1 MEQVEPGE
9 ETLFDLPQ
17 GSRRPTSRV
26 VLLTGPSGSGK
37 TSLTRRV
44 GLPVVSLDDFY
55 LDGDHPDLP
64 RRYGI
69 VDWDDPASW
78 DARGA
83 MEALLELARTGEA
96 EVPVYD
102 IPTNRRTTTQ
112 RISVDGCP
120 IILAEGLFAAEIIEA
135 CRREGILADAM
146 CIWRPRLQTF
156 WFRLLRDLGESRKPP
171 LTLLRRGLHLMRA
184 EPAVV
189 RDLTSKGARK
199 VRVERAERDIAT
211 LVAS

>member
-1 MEQVEPGE
+1 MEQVEPSE
-9 ETLFDLPQ
+9 ETLFDLPR
-17 GSRRPTSRV
+17 GSRRPTARV
-26 VLLTGPSGSGK
+26 VLLTGPSGAGK

-83 MEALLELARTGEA
+83 MDALLELARTGES

-112 RISVDGCP
+112 RIAVDGSP
-120 IILAEGLFAAEIIEA
+120 IILAEGLFAAEIIDA

-199 VRVERAERDIAT
+199 VRVERAERDIAA

>member
-1 MEQVEPGE
+1 MEQVEPSE

-17 GSRRPTSRV
+17 GSRRPTARV
-26 VLLTGPSGSGK
+26 VLLTGPSGAGK

-83 MEALLELARTGEA
+83 MDALLELARTGEA

-112 RISVDGCP
+112 RIAVDGCP

-184 EPAVV
+184 EPGVV
-189 RDLTSKGARK
+189 RDLMSKGARK
-199 VRVERAERDIAT
+199 VRVERAERDIAA
-211 LVAS
+211 LAAS

>member
-1 MEQVEPGE
+1 MEQVEPSE
-9 ETLFDLPQ
+9 ETLFELPQ
-17 GSRRPTSRV
+17 GSRRPAARV
-26 VLLTGPSGSGK
+26 VLLTGPSGAGK

-83 MEALLELARTGEA
+83 MDALLELARTGEA

-112 RISVDGCP
+112 RITVDGSP
-120 IILAEGLFAAEIIEA
+120 IILAEGLFAAEIIDA

-199 VRVERAERDIAT
+199 VRVERAERDIAA